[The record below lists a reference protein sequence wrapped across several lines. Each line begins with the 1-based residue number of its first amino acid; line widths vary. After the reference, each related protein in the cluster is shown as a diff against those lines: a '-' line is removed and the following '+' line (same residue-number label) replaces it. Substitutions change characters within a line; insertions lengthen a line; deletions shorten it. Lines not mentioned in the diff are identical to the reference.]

1 MRLSIVKSPN
11 ASQYYVIK
19 DYYNGKKRTSKI
31 VEKLG
36 NDKELRE
43 RLNGRDPYEWARE
56 YIAEL
61 NRLEKEGLEP
71 EVIARYSPA
80 KQIDKD
86 VRQSYHGG
94 YLFLQSLFHELGF
107 HRIGEKIEKNYK
119 AEYSLSGILASL
131 LYTRI
136 LFPGSKRSAHEISKS
151 FLEGPAFELHQVYR
165 ALDIISKESDF
176 IQSELYKNSV
186 KQAGRNTGVLYYDC
200 TNFFFEIEEESGL
213 RQYGVSKEHRPSPIV
228 QMGLFM
234 DGDGIPLAFSI
245 NQGNSNEQLT
255 LKPLEKKILS
265 DFELSRFVVCTDAGL
280 RSAGRAS
287 TLTSAIS

>member
-94 YLFLQSLFHELGF
+94 YLFLQSLFHELG
-107 HRIGEKIEKNYK
+107 
-119 AEYSLSGILASL
+119 SML
-131 LYTRI
+131 
-136 LFPGSKRSAHEISKS
+136 
-151 FLEGPAFELHQVYR
+151 Q
-165 ALDIISKESDF
+165 
-176 IQSELYKNSV
+176 
-186 KQAGRNTGVLYYDC
+186 
-200 TNFFFEIEEESGL
+200 
-213 RQYGVSKEHRPSPIV
+213 
-228 QMGLFM
+228 
-234 DGDGIPLAFSI
+234 
-245 NQGNSNEQLT
+245 
-255 LKPLEKKILS
+255 
-265 DFELSRFVVCTDAGL
+265 
-280 RSAGRAS
+280 
-287 TLTSAIS
+287 